1 MIQTAKIVP
10 VHTKFK
16 KNLCHQHMT
25 LGKGPEYIRIVS
37 NVNDVQVYVNAK
49 KNMLRSMWSNTVL
62 KIGLVFKVQRI
73 LEEDGGFLSSSDK

>member
-1 MIQTAKIVP
+1 MMMQKANIVP

-25 LGKGPEYIRIVS
+25 LGKGPEQIRIVS

-49 KNMLRSMWSNTVL
+49 KNMLRSM
-62 KIGLVFKVQRI
+62 
-73 LEEDGGFLSSSDK
+73 